1 MSAVSIVLLV
11 FGLGTCARGIYA
23 VVVQDV
29 EEEDERMVGRTA
41 TRHGLILIVIGL
53 AMASHAIF
61 EWRWVNALVEWL
73 RRHE

>member
-1 MSAVSIVLLV
+1 MNAINIILLV
-11 FGLGTCARGIYA
+11 FGLGTCARGIYS

-29 EEEDERMVGRTA
+29 EEDAERLVGRAA

-53 AMASHAIF
+53 ACVSHAIF
-61 EWRWVNALVEWL
+61 EWPWVNALVDWL

>member
-1 MSAVSIVLLV
+1 M
-11 FGLGTCARGIYA
+11 
-23 VVVQDV
+23 VQDV